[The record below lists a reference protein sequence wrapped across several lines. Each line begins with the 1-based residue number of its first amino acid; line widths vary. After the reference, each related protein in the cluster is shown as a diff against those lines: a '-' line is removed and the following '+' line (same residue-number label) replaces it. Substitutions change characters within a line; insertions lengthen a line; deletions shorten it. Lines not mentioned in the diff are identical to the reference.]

1 MNMGKEILRIEDL
14 SVHFFTYAGVVRAVE
29 DLNLTIMKG
38 EVFALVGETGCG
50 KSMTMRAVLRLI
62 PPPGRIVK
70 GRIIFDGIDLLKLS
84 EEEMRKIRG
93 SEIAMIFQDPNTAL
107 DPLFTA
113 GYQVV
118 ETLTAHNKKIKIKE
132 AWRRTLKLFKLV
144 DIPEAE
150 KRLRSYPHELSGGM
164 KQRVVISIALSL
176 NPKLLIADEPT
187 TALDVTIQAQILKLL
202 KELQEKYNV
211 TLVMITHNLGV
222 VAEMADRV
230 AVMYAGSIVEV
241 ADVFKLFENPLHPYT
256 KGLLGAIPSTA
267 RKVSRL
273 TPIPGTVP
281 NMINPPPGCKFHP
294 RCKYA
299 RDICKVKRPELIEV
313 RPGHLV
319 ACHLYGERCKWS

>member
-1 MNMGKEILRIEDL
+1 MR
-14 SVHFFTYAGVVRAVE
+14 
-29 DLNLTIMKG
+29 G

-50 KSMTMRAVLRLI
+50 KSITMRAVLRLV
-62 PPPGRIVK
+62 PPPGKIVK

-93 SEIAMIFQDPNTAL
+93 SEIAMVFQDPNTAL

-118 ETLTAHNKKIKIKE
+118 ETLVAHNKKVGIKD
-132 AWRRTLKLFKLV
+132 AWKRALKLFKLV

-150 KRLRSYPHELSGGM
+150 KRLHSYPHELSGGM

-211 TLVMITHNLGV
+211 TLIMITHNLGV

-230 AVMYAGSIVEV
+230 AVMYAGSIVEI
-241 ADVFKLFENPLHPYT
+241 ADVFELFENPLHPYT
-256 KGLLGAIPSTA
+256 RGLLGAIPSVTK
-267 RKVSRL
+267 RVNRL

-281 NMINPPPGCKFHP
+281 NMINPPSGCKFHP
-294 RCKYA
+294 RCRYSKS
-299 RDICKVKRPELIEV
+299 ICKLKKPELKEV
-313 RPGHLV
+313 QSGHFV
-319 ACHLYGERCKWS
+319 ACHLY

>member
-1 MNMGKEILRIEDL
+1 MKLREEILRIEDL

-29 DLNLTIMKG
+29 DLNLTVMKG

-62 PPPGRIVK
+62 PPPGKIVK
-70 GRIIFDGIDLLKLS
+70 GKILFDGIDLLKLS
-84 EEEMRKIRG
+84 EEEMRRIRG
-93 SEIAMIFQDPNTAL
+93 SKIAMIFQDPNTAL

-118 ETLTAHNKKIKIKE
+118 ETFMAHNKRIKIKE
-132 AWRRTLKLFKLV
+132 AWRKALRLFKLV

-150 KRLRSYPHELSGGM
+150 KRLHSYPHELSGGM
-164 KQRVVISIALSL
+164 KQRVVTSIALSL

-187 TALDVTIQAQILKLL
+187 TALDMTIQAQILKLL

-211 TLVMITHNLGV
+211 TLIIITHNLGV
-222 VAEMADRV
+222 VAEIADRV
-230 AVMYAGSIVEV
+230 AVMYAGSIVEI
-241 ADVFKLFENPLHPYT
+241 ADVFELFENPLHPYT

-267 RKVSRL
+267 RRISKL

-294 RCKYA
+294 RCKYVK
-299 RDICKVKRPELIEV
+299 DFCKVRRPELIEV
-313 RPGHLV
+313 QREHLV
-319 ACHLYGERCKWS
+319 ACHLYRE